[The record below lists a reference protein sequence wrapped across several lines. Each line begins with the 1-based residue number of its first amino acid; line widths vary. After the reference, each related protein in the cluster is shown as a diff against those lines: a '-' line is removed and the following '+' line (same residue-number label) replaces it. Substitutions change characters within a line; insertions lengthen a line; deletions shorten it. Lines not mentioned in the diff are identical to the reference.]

1 MFSHLPKPKP
11 RTLLFRQV
19 KKLYLVVT
27 VFAFERL
34 DVRVRQQVL
43 GQLVLQAEDLGA
55 EGAGVVPALV
65 VGRRQVLLQPVA
77 VVKHLEKN

>member
-1 MFSHLPKPKP
+1 M
-11 RTLLFRQV
+11 
-19 KKLYLVVT
+19 
-27 VFAFERL
+27 
-34 DVRVRQQVL
+34 L

-77 VVKHLEKN
+77 VVKHLRKIETGLDKRN